1 MDHAT
6 SSAPRLETE
15 RLVLQA
21 HGLDDFADLS
31 ALWSDP
37 LVLKHISFAPQG
49 KRENWMRLLR
59 YAGMWPLFGYG
70 FWAVR
75 LKQTGRYAGNV
86 GFGDLC
92 REIEPSIDGIP
103 EGGWVFA
110 TWAHGQ
116 GIAGEALTAALN
128 WLDTQTDYTTSVCL
142 IAPENAASL
151 RLAARHGYAAPQS
164 VTFNNEPT
172 VLLTRH
178 KPA

>member
-1 MDHAT
+1 L
-6 SSAPRLETE
+6 PP
-15 RLVLQA
+15 
-21 HGLDDFADLS
+21 G
-31 ALWSDP
+31 
-37 LVLKHISFAPQG
+37 
-49 KRENWMRLLR
+49 
-59 YAGMWPLFGYG
+59 
-70 FWAVR
+70 
-75 LKQTGRYAGNV
+75 
-86 GFGDLC
+86 
-92 REIEPSIDGIP
+92 
-103 EGGWVFA
+103 
-110 TWAHGQ
+110 